1 MKNMLKTKIFGALLS
16 AAVLTGTCAADDKTL
31 AGVEKTKVPAGISEI
46 SIEAGNM
53 VSITVLKT
61 ADTIGYAELRSKSGA
76 ENQVSVEMHGAKM
89 VVKVA
94 GSEDVSRPEAG
105 GKYTSLKL
113 YLPEGRNITILGRNL
128 VVSGEIA
135 AKNLTVKAISVS
147 MHALKISA
155 SEAVSVEAGTAQLKF
170 ALSAAKKLTVKV
182 DRASGKITIPASTGL
197 DCPGK
202 EGLQVV
208 RAGGAKSPATKNS

>member
-1 MKNMLKTKIFGALLS
+1 MKNMLKTKIFGAILS
-16 AAVLTGTCAADDKTL
+16 AAVLTGTCAAEDKAL
-31 AGVEKTKVPAGISEI
+31 AGGEKTKVPAEVSEI

-76 ENQVSVEMHGAKM
+76 GDQVSVELHGTKM
-89 VVKVA
+89 LIKVA
-94 GSEDVSRPEAG
+94 GSEEVSKPEAG
-105 GKYTSLKL
+105 GKYNSLKL
-113 YLPEGRNITILGRNL
+113 YIPEGRNITILGRNL

-170 ALSAAKKLTVKV
+170 ALSSAKKLTVKV
-182 DRASGKITIPASTGL
+182 DRVSGKITIPASARL
-197 DCPGK
+197 DCPEK

-208 RAGGAKSPATKNS
+208 RAGGVKSLAVKKS